1 MTNMMKKKLLAM
13 ALSVPM
19 LCSLAFTD
27 FKAFAAEDATMPA
40 TDIATAET
48 TSVDNEHTGTT
59 TETTAVTTTG
69 SEETTEN
76 TEPTTTWDRISN
88 FPDENGELRFW
99 MDDLEKDR
107 LCTLTLTYATEDTN
121 KPISGA
127 QVYIYKIASLSVQ
140 NGDAKYTLIDEL
152 KEAYPELD
160 FAGMS
165 SEELD
170 KIAEEIASKD
180 LKETAQLTTDAN
192 GKCKFENLEPG
203 LYVIKEKAKIG
214 MAKDY
219 EYFKSFIINAP
230 FPDVDENLYNGH
242 WIYDIESL
250 PKTELKGKKKLLIT
264 PPTGDETNTTMLRY
278 SAIVFGISALN
289 TVAMIY
295 VIVKR
300 KKRNAELVENDTNT
314 KED

>member
-1 MTNMMKKKLLAM
+1 MMKKKLLAM

-19 LCSLAFTD
+19 LYSLAFTD
-27 FKAFAAEDATMPA
+27 FKAFAAEDATMLA
-40 TDIATAET
+40 TGIATAET
-48 TSVDNEHTGTT
+48 TSVDNEHT
-59 TETTAVTTTG
+59 EA
-69 SEETTEN
+69 
-76 TEPTTTWDRISN
+76 TEPTTIAWDRISN
-88 FPDENGELRFW
+88 FPDENGEPRFW

-107 LCTLTLTYATEDTN
+107 RCTLTLTYATEDTN

-127 QVYIYKIASLSVQ
+127 QVYIYKIASLSVK

-152 KEAYPELD
+152 KEDYPELD

-165 SEELD
+165 SEDLD

-180 LKETAQLTTDAN
+180 LKETAQFTTDAN
-192 GKCKFENLEPG
+192 GKCKFENLEQG
-203 LYVIKEKAKIG
+203 LYIIKEKAKIG
-214 MAKDY
+214 MAKEY

-230 FPDVDENLYNGH
+230 FPDVDETLHNGH

-250 PKTELKGKKKLLIT
+250 PKTELRGKKKLLIT

-278 SAIVFGISALN
+278 SEIVFGISALN
-289 TVAMIY
+289 TVVMLY

-300 KKRNAELVENDTNT
+300 KKRNAELVENDNNT
-314 KED
+314 KKE